1 MLRVTLQSSRYLTA
15 ALASVHLA
23 AAVTLIP
30 LELGLD
36 AKAALAVAI
45 VASVAYTLWRYT
57 LLRSRLSVL
66 AIELTDRESATVQ
79 FTDGSWRDAR
89 VLGTSYVSP
98 LLTVINL
105 RLPAH
110 RFALHSIIVP
120 DNIDPDDFRRL
131 RVILRWSYPK
141 QQAPA
146 AAR

>member
-23 AAVTLIP
+23 AALTLIP
-30 LELGLD
+30 LELGLH

-45 VASVAYTLWRYT
+45 AASLAHCLWRYS
-57 LLRSRLSVL
+57 LLKSRLSVI
-66 AIELTDRESATVQ
+66 AIELTDRENAAVQ
-79 FTDGSWRDAR
+79 FTDGLWREAR

-110 RFALHSIIVP
+110 RFARHSIVVP

-131 RVILRWSYPK
+131 RVILRWSHPK
-141 QQAPA
+141 QQVPAGAP
-146 AAR
+146 